1 MTVGKLRIHPLALF
15 AAALY
20 VLPFAVVLSGRSA
33 LNASEFLVWGIFALG
48 LNLLWGHTGD
58 LSFGHGMFYGWG
70 AYTAGW
76 VARHSDEAVGIGLN
90 IAFVPVNLLASALV
104 AMVIAWPLAKIIVR
118 RATGIYFA
126 MITLAIGEM
135 FYFVAIRMTK
145 ITGGENGLGGIQLGN
160 LPGVDLTRPSMFY
173 FMTAT
178 VAFLMALAAW
188 RITHSPFG
196 RVCRS
201 IQQNRNRVPF
211 LGFDAVRYRERA
223 FVLSAGICGV
233 AGGLSA
239 LLFRHV
245 AADTLRWTT
254 TGEAVLITM
263 LGGLNSFFGPIAG
276 AVSVKYLEATLIAR
290 PERWANQYWP
300 GIIGA
305 IFAIFVLV
313 APGGLA
319 GVAQRI
325 RSLAGRASSAATP
338 PPAARPE
345 GTAA

>member
-1 MTVGKLRIHPLALF
+1 VTLGKLRIHPLALF

-20 VLPFAVVLSGRSA
+20 VFPFAVVVSGKSA
-33 LNASEFLVWGIFALG
+33 LNASEFLVWGVFAMG

-76 VARHSDEAVGIGLN
+76 VARHSDEAVGVGLN
-90 IAFVPVNLLASALV
+90 IAFVPVNLLASAVV
-104 AMVIAWPLAKIIVR
+104 AMLVAWPLAKIIVR

-135 FYFVAIRMTK
+135 FYFLAIRMTK
-145 ITGGENGLGGIQLGN
+145 ITGGENGLGGIQLGD

-178 VAFLMALAAW
+178 VAFLMVLAAW
-188 RITHSPFG
+188 RITGSPFG

-300 GIIGA
+300 GVVGA
-305 IFAIFVLV
+305 IFALFVLV

-319 GVAQRI
+319 GVAQRL
-325 RSLAGRASSAATP
+325 RSLVGRASSSAAA

-345 GTAA
+345 ETAA